1 MKPGREE
8 WRWLL
13 YKTFGVNLAARAA
26 FLVAACADGELAPA
40 RAWAAGA
47 WWQAQDAVFTLYG
60 RAWLGLLAASAGAVR
75 VAGRPVG
82 DLALSYAQLCAAEW
96 LNRLILGAVGG
107 NPSVLG
113 VEGTALVGLNV
124 LQGMAAGGPLVPA
137 ISRLKA
143 RGLLSVDAAARLYQL
158 SGLAMHLGLLAT
170 FGHQRLH
177 AALTAALAV
186 AAWGAWLLADRAPE
200 LDDREL
206 GQHDRG

>member
-26 FLVAACADGELAPA
+26 FLIPACLGGGLSPE
-40 RAWAAGA
+40 RAWTVGA

-60 RAWLGLLAASAGAVR
+60 RAWLGLLAAAAGAVR
-75 VAGRPVG
+75 VAGRPIG
-82 DLALSYAQLCAAEW
+82 DLLLSYVQLCAAEW
-96 LNRLILGAVGG
+96 TNRLILGAVGG
-107 NPSVLG
+107 NPSVLAA
-113 VEGTALVGLNV
+113 EGTALVAINV

-137 ISRLKA
+137 ISRLKT
-143 RGLLSVDAAARLYQL
+143 RGLLSADAAARLYQL

-177 AALTAALAV
+177 AALTALLAV
-186 AAWGAWLLADRAPE
+186 AAWSAWLLADRAPGSGG
-200 LDDREL
+200 REL
-206 GQHDRG
+206 ARNERR